1 MDEPIRIL
9 HVLREMEMG
18 GAQKL
23 IMNIYQEID
32 KTKIQFD
39 FLVSAKGEYD
49 EKIIKNGGRI
59 YYIPYL
65 TKVGPIK
72 YKKELINFFSKHR
85 EYKIVHSHIDQ
96 VSGIIMQAAE
106 KCDIS
111 VRIAHS
117 HNTHNS
123 NNVIGKIYKYYLQ
136 SKINKFA
143 TDFFACSKEA
153 AKWLFKENAEK
164 AIIINNGI
172 KLEDYKYSEI
182 KRKKIRSELKIC
194 DDTFVIGHIG
204 RFSKQKNHEFLIEVF
219 EKYHN
224 KNKNS
229 VLILIGDGSLK
240 TKIQEIIKE
249 KNIEKNV
256 ILLGTRNNANE
267 FYSAFDMVVFPSK
280 FEGISLTLIEAQVSG
295 VPIVASQNV
304 DKNTNVSN
312 TIKFINNY
320 NVEDWVNAM
329 NQIDKKRINNIEKIK
344 SKGYDIKDT
353 ASFLM
358 DKYIRFYEECKNE

>member
-96 VSGIIMQAAE
+96 VSGIIMQAPE

-143 TDFFACSKEA
+143 TEFFACSKDA
-153 AKWLFKENAEK
+153 AKWLFKENADK
-164 AIIINNGI
+164 AVILKNGI
-172 KLEDYKYSEI
+172 VLEDYKYSAE
-182 KRKKIRSELKIC
+182 KRRKIRNELKIN

-204 RFSKQKNHEFLIEVF
+204 RFSKQKNHEFLIDVF

-224 KNKNS
+224 ENKNS
-229 VLILIGDGSLK
+229 VLVLIGDGSLK
-240 TKIQEIIKE
+240 IKIQKIIQE
-249 KNIEKNV
+249 KNLDQNV
-256 ILLGTRNNANE
+256 LLLGTRKNANE
-267 FYSAFDMVVFPSK
+267 FYSAFDIIVFPSK
-280 FEGISLTLIEAQVSG
+280 FEGISLTLIEAQASG
-295 VPIVASQNV
+295 VPIVAS
-304 DKNTNVSN
+304 KNIDMDTNVSN
-312 TIKFINNY
+312 SIKFINNY
-320 NVEDWVNAM
+320 NVEDWMCAIN
-329 NQIDKKRINNIEKIK
+329 NIDKKRTNNIEKIRNN
-344 SKGYDIKDT
+344 GYDIKET
-353 ASFLM
+353 ANYLM
-358 DKYIRFYEECKNE
+358 KTYFKFYEECINE